1 MIEAIYTRR
10 SIRYFKDEPLPEE
23 ALAEILRAGMQA
35 PSPKN
40 RQPWRFLVISGAS
53 KEAMLAAME
62 KGIER
67 SAAGEGLLTPLPGY
81 IENARFTL
89 RAMGEAPVTVIAVNP
104 LGRSPLAEW
113 TAEDKIN
120 ELSNVQAVGAA
131 AENMAL
137 AAADLGIGSLWN
149 GNIFFAYE
157 ELSAWLD
164 EPGEWCSPCPSAT
177 PPAQASGPSRV
188 KAGRCHRV
196 PVVRRA
202 VKVIVSA
209 CLLGRRCKYD
219 GGHNKTAPFSAFSK
233 GKKSSPSAR
242 RVSSCRRPVP
252 RRRSGKGGSSQRP
265 AKTAPPFS
273 QKASGGHWRSSKG
286 KSPIWPC

>member
-53 KEAMLAAME
+53 KEAMLAAMA

-137 AAADLGIGSLWN
+137 AAGGSGHREPVEREYFLRLRGALRLVGRARRN
-149 GNIFFAYE
+149 GARHV
-157 ELSAWLD
+157 LRLLRPHRPQA
-164 EPGEWCSPCPSAT
+164 
-177 PPAQASGPSRV
+177 PPA
-188 KAGRCHRV
+188 
-196 PVVRRA
+196 
-202 VKVIVSA
+202 
-209 CLLGRRCKYD
+209 
-219 GGHNKTAPFSAFSK
+219 
-233 GKKSSPSAR
+233 
-242 RVSSCRRPVP
+242 
-252 RRRSGKGGSSQRP
+252 
-265 AKTAPPFS
+265 
-273 QKASGGHWRSSKG
+273 
-286 KSPIWPC
+286 

>member
-53 KEAMLAAME
+53 KEAMLAAMV
-62 KGIER
+62 
-67 SAAGEGLLTPLPGY
+67 
-81 IENARFTL
+81 TL

-164 EPGEWCSPCPSAT
+164 EPGEMVLAMSF
-177 PPAQASGPSRV
+177 G
-188 KAGRCHRV
+188 
-196 PVVRRA
+196 
-202 VKVIVSA
+202 
-209 CLLGRRCKYD
+209 Y
-219 GGHNKTAPFSAFSK
+219 
-233 GKKSSPSAR
+233 SAR
-242 RVSSCRRPVP
+242 TGLRPLP
-252 RRRSGKGGSSQRP
+252 RKKPEDVIEYRS
-265 AKTAPPFS
+265 
-273 QKASGGHWRSSKG
+273 
-286 KSPIWPC
+286 

>member
-62 KGIER
+62 KDIER
-67 SAAGEGLLTPLPGY
+67 SAAREGLLTPLPGY

-164 EPGEWCSPCPSAT
+164 EPGEMVLAMSF
-177 PPAQASGPSRV
+177 G
-188 KAGRCHRV
+188 
-196 PVVRRA
+196 
-202 VKVIVSA
+202 
-209 CLLGRRCKYD
+209 Y
-219 GGHNKTAPFSAFSK
+219 
-233 GKKSSPSAR
+233 SAR
-242 RVSSCRRPVP
+242 TGLRPLP
-252 RRRSGKGGSSQRP
+252 RKKPEDVIEYRS
-265 AKTAPPFS
+265 
-273 QKASGGHWRSSKG
+273 
-286 KSPIWPC
+286 